1 MIKPILF
8 ILISSVILSSSVFSQ
23 TVEIKPESVKKKKRF
38 RAKVEL
44 TNGSIFNGKLAGI
57 TDSSIMLSVT
67 LPIKDYSGDLNDTV
81 EISCEL
87 IEKIRLKHRS
97 TLGMVFGGII
107 GAVAGLFPAAGVAL
121 ALDPIDFSGTDS
133 GNSGASIAAF
143 SAVIVVFTGIGVGV
157 GGAAGKK
164 YVFDIGGACGQY
176 EFHLQELKSMA
187 IDQKKEI
194 KT

>member
-57 TDSSIMLSVT
+57 TDSSIMLYVT
-67 LPIKDYSGDLNDTV
+67 LPIKDYSGNLNDTV

-121 ALDPIDFSGTDS
+121 ALDPIDLSGSDS
-133 GNSGASIAAF
+133 GSSTGASAAF
-143 SAVIVVFTGIGVGV
+143 SAVIIAFTGAGVGIGCV
-157 GGAAGKK
+157 AGKK
-164 YVFDIGGACGQY
+164 YIFGVDGSCERFQQ
-176 EFHLQELKSMA
+176 HLPGL
-187 IDQKKEI
+187 QKMSLAQRNE
-194 KT
+194 